1 MTDKARILIDQAR
14 ALSPEERI
22 EIAEALVASVVGTPD
37 GDVEAAW
44 DAEIEARI
52 SALDRGEVALLDA
65 DEVLA
70 ELRRRLGQQ

>member
-1 MTDKARILIDQAR
+1 M
-14 ALSPEERI
+14 
-22 EIAEALVASVVGTPD
+22 VASVVGTPD